1 MAYTG
6 YTPTTPASNPN
17 GSGPQS
23 FATPVSGYGDPQ
35 NKAYGA
41 PSALAGQAL
50 GQRYA
55 SGLNPYQILFPGIQ
69 AQQGYNSALV
79 GMQNDQLQQQLGFLG
94 LNQGSQS
101 NYLNQNYQN
110 QLARYG
116 LQGQQLG
123 LQGQGYAQQAA
134 EAQSGNRFTQQ
145 ALAQQLAQSQGQYR
159 ENRSDLIGGSAAA
172 GSSQTMG
179 TQEQN
184 RRLGEGLL
192 YTTEGINRQQAQ
204 ANQQLQ
210 FALQNVGREQAGLG
224 LQRQGLG
231 IDRTAAQ
238 QQLAQQLQQLGIS
251 TGSQEAGLYGQMQQN
266 NLSLL
271 NPQNLTSYYQSLFGN
286 S

>member
-6 YTPTTPASNPN
+6 YTTPASNPG

-50 GQRYA
+50 AQQYG
-55 SGLNPYQILFPGIQ
+55 GGINPYQILFPGIQ

-79 GMQNDQLQQQLGFLG
+79 GLQNDQLQQQLGFLG
-94 LNQGSQS
+94 LNQSSQS

-123 LQGQGYAQQAA
+123 LQGQSYAQQGQ
-134 EAQSGNRFTQQ
+134 EATSNNQFTQE
-145 ALAQQLAQSQGQYR
+145 ALARQLAQARAQYG

-172 GSSQTMG
+172 GSTQTMG

-184 RRLGEGLL
+184 RRLGEGLM
-192 YTTEGINRQQAQ
+192 YTTAGINQQQAQ
-204 ANQQLQ
+204 ANKNLQ
-210 FALQNVGREQAGLG
+210 FALQNVQREQQGLG
-224 LQRQGLG
+224 LSRQGLT
-231 IDRTAAQ
+231 IDQRAAQ

-251 TGSQEAGLYGQMQQN
+251 TGSQQAGLYGQIQQN
-266 NLSLL
+266 NLSLM
-271 NPQNLTSYYQSLFGN
+271 NPQNLTSYYQTLFGN